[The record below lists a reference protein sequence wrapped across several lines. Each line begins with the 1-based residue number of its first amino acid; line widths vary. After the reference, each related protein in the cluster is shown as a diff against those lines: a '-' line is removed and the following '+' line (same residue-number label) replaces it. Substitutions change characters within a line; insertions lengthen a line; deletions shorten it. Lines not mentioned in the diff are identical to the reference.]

1 MTTQFKDFLREL
13 EPLPI
18 WARNDMHKIQNLDR
32 AKVDAQNL
40 IHRVAR
46 NFFQFSEKN
55 KKRAEALAKEKKRAT
70 DKIKTL
76 QQKIQVM
83 SCQKVDLATKLMK
96 YAELNL
102 DQIVKDQAKATAAA
116 MSLNGAKNRR
126 E

>member
-1 MTTQFKDFLREL
+1 M
-13 EPLPI
+13 EPLPV

-46 NFFQFSEKN
+46 NFFQFSDKN

-83 SCQKVDLATKLMK
+83 SCQKVDLANKLMK

-102 DQIVKDQAKATAAA
+102 DQVVKDQARALAVASGST
-116 MSLNGAKNRR
+116 GAKNKRDAK
-126 E
+126 